1 MIYFVI
7 LFVDMYISDSI
18 IKTVEN
24 DKTMKCFCIFLFSL
38 LLAFIWY
45 LDRHQILM
53 FAMPYRETLS

>member
-38 LLAFIWY
+38 LSAFI
-45 LDRHQILM
+45 
-53 FAMPYRETLS
+53 